1 MKPIM
6 NRLAVVALISALPI
20 SWAAAK
26 GDYPTQPIRLLV
38 GYAPGG
44 SVDIVAREYAQHL
57 SKLVG
62 QSVVVENR
70 GGASGTIAGQTVARA
85 KPDGHTLFFTASPT
99 VTVTPAIQETP
110 FDPIADFQPISSVVT
125 YTNVLLVNAN
135 SPYSTMQDLVEDA
148 KANPGQLTYGSSG
161 VGASNHLTG
170 ELLQDNAEVELT
182 HIPYKGNAPAQ
193 ADLIADRITMLFDL
207 NTTAKAQVDGGKV
220 KALAVTSGTRNPMFK
235 DVPTMVEAGY
245 PDYVFDGW
253 LGLLAPSD
261 VSEDV
266 VKTLSE
272 ATNKIVNDKDFR
284 ARMEDS
290 GYTLIE
296 SSPEQLAA
304 RIAEEGEQFR
314 DLAERANL
322 RQE

>member
-284 ARMEDS
+284 VRMEDS